1 MLIVP
6 SIDLRGGNVVR
17 LQQGDY
23 NRQLNYS
30 VDPATVARGFVSAG
44 AQWMHIVD
52 LDGAKEGKPAQLEL
66 IGRLIEDLPIQVQ
79 VGGGVRSTADV
90 EALLDIGADR
100 VVIGT
105 KAIEDWPWFDGLAH
119 TPAYADRLVLAIDA
133 RDGVIA
139 TRAWTRDSGVRA
151 VDLAKK
157 VSDWPLAGLLYT
169 DVAKDGML
177 AGPNFDQ
184 TEALGRAGKVPVIA
198 SGGVGTI
205 EHLIAL
211 AKLPIWGAIIGRS
224 LHDGRID
231 LAEAIRA
238 TSASTTE
245 T

>member
-30 VDPATVARGFVSAG
+30 VDPNTVARGFVQAG

-52 LDGAKEGKPAQLEL
+52 LDGAKEGQPVQLDL

-79 VGGGVRSTADV
+79 VGGGIRSTAHV
-90 EALLDIGADR
+90 ESLLDVGVDR

-105 KAIEDWPWFDGLAH
+105 KAIEDWPWFDQLAH
-119 TPAYADRLVLAIDA
+119 TPAYANKIVLAIDA

-151 VDLAKK
+151 VDLAAK

-177 AGPNFDQ
+177 GGPNYEQ
-184 TEALGRAGKVPVIA
+184 TEALARAGKVPVIA
-198 SGGVGTI
+198 SGGVGTLD
-205 EHLIAL
+205 HLIQL
-211 AKLPIWGAIIGRS
+211 SKLPVWGAIIGRS

-231 LAEAIRA
+231 LAEAIKA
-238 TSASTTE
+238 IAKSAE
-245 T
+245 